1 MKKMIQQIKELLH
14 GVSNDSNTRQII
26 PPKEKQPINIQR
38 TYDAYK
44 GLEWNKRQELLW
56 KEEIANK

>member
-14 GVSNDSNTRQII
+14 GVSNDTNTRQII
-26 PPKEKQPINIQR
+26 PPKEKQPISIQR

-44 GLEWNKRQELLW
+44 GMTWDKRQELLW
-56 KEEIANK
+56 KEEINNK